1 MRKRDS
7 ERNTKIIK
15 RSVEKRLEKV
25 ERGKDV
31 EERERDAIEI
41 EYIHVLMEHHQTKR
55 KKKKPQNF
63 SDPTL
68 TLHMY
73 CSPFSTIRGEDD
85 T

>member
-31 EERERDAIEI
+31 EERERER
-41 EYIHVLMEHHQTKR
+41 ERERLMPK
-55 KKKKPQNF
+55 
-63 SDPTL
+63 
-68 TLHMY
+68 
-73 CSPFSTIRGEDD
+73 
-85 T
+85 